1 MEDAQWPS
9 RESVL
14 SEIERTLTELNPPPA
29 YITFSGNGE
38 PTLHPDFDAIVDGV
52 IDLRNRFSPDS
63 KTAILSNS
71 TTLTDERV
79 RRAIQKLDVRI
90 LKLDAGNSEVY
101 HNYNRP
107 LCQTDLDGLIA
118 SLQSMK
124 EVTIQALFAMGPSG
138 NYGSKEVEDWV
149 AKVIRIS
156 PINVQLYSLD
166 RPFPSKSIVPVPREG
181 LEEIKQRL
189 EQYGIRAGVY

>member
-1 MEDAQWPS
+1 
-9 RESVL
+9 
-14 SEIERTLTELNPPPA
+14 
-29 YITFSGNGE
+29 
-38 PTLHPDFDAIVDGV
+38 
-52 IDLRNRFSPDS
+52 
-63 KTAILSNS
+63 
-71 TTLTDERV
+71 V